1 MAKTVLYWDKPKKVM
16 TKEEWAGNQAD
27 GAPPGTF
34 TPNMSDEDR
43 AKWKAKLVGQKT
55 GFPQVEIRKDSTV
68 IIVSLNG
75 YKYRHYD
82 TRRTPENLAKARRFD
97 RDASFADWPVVHF
110 ASAGPMQLTYQ
121 ELDELQSAIQEA
133 LGVLYTLPKEQG

>member
-1 MAKTVLYWDKPKKVM
+1 MAKSVLSWEKPKQLVS
-16 TKEEWAGNQAD
+16 KEEWAENQAD

-34 TPNMSDEDR
+34 APNMSPADIG
-43 AKWKAKLVGQKT
+43 KWKAKLVGQKT

-75 YKYRHYD
+75 YKYKYYD
-82 TRRTPENLAKARRFD
+82 TRRSQENLEKARKYD
-97 RDASFADWPVVHF
+97 KNVQFADWPVVHL

-121 ELDELQSAIQEA
+121 ELEELQSAITEA
-133 LGVLYTLPKEQG
+133 LGFLYTLKEQG